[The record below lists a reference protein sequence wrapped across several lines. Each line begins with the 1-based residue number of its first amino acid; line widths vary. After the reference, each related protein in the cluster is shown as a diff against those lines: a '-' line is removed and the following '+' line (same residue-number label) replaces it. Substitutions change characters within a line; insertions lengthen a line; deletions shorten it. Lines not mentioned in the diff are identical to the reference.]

1 MFVKIFQVSA
11 DKEKGKQSKL
21 VQFSPQNLFQI
32 HACVI
37 SARKAKHLDIT
48 TVFAES
54 HLKAVLGPIQ
64 SARNYLSY
72 RYFINC

>member
-32 HACVI
+32 HAFVI

-48 TVFAES
+48 TVFA
-54 HLKAVLGPIQ
+54 
-64 SARNYLSY
+64 
-72 RYFINC
+72 

>member
-1 MFVKIFQVSA
+1 MDFSRLKRQQKNRHSMFVKIFQVSA

-32 HACVI
+32 HAFVI

-48 TVFAES
+48 TVFA
-54 HLKAVLGPIQ
+54 
-64 SARNYLSY
+64 
-72 RYFINC
+72 